1 MATIQKR
8 GISLLLV
15 LVLMLG
21 MIPSVSAAEIET
33 QPSTEPAETTTP
45 ATEETLVAETS
56 PPETTQPEETSPP
69 ETTEPETAETVLEE
83 ESEPVEESSTEETQ
97 AETAPEEELSLS
109 LMSLDDGVATIA
121 DTEIVG
127 APNAFG
133 NVFLLNGGI
142 DIPAFDHVQHKE
154 HLPLYSVYLKNQ
166 PGYENNYYV
175 AYCIEPGVVLGESG
189 GHTGSSTTVGGM
201 TDGSGALEWLSREA
215 FKSQHFDSESRNKQ
229 VHRYHRMGINR
240 FCGTDFTEMDMRL
253 IYTYLGNRCNHEK
266 TLRFIRSGYDMEVL
280 K

>member
-109 LMSLDDGVATIA
+109 LMSLDDGIATIA

-127 APNAFG
+127 APNA
-133 NVFLLNGGI
+133 
-142 DIPAFDHVQHKE
+142 
-154 HLPLYSVYLKNQ
+154 STM
-166 PGYENNYYV
+166 
-175 AYCIEPGVVLGESG
+175 C
-189 GHTGSSTTVGGM
+189 SSF
-201 TDGSGALEWLSREA
+201 SRA
-215 FKSQHFDSESRNKQ
+215 SFRSWKS
-229 VHRYHRMGINR
+229 
-240 FCGTDFTEMDMRL
+240 CG
-253 IYTYLGNRCNHEK
+253 
-266 TLRFIRSGYDMEVL
+266 
-280 K
+280 

>member
-45 ATEETLVAETS
+45 VTEETLAVETS

-69 ETTEPETAETVLEE
+69 ETTEPEQTVPTEPVPEETELEE
-83 ESEPVEESSTEETQ
+83 ETEPAEESPTEETQ
-97 AETAPEEELSLS
+97 EETVPDEELTLA

-142 DIPAFDHVQHKE
+142 DIPSFDHVQHKE

-175 AYCIEPGVVLGESG
+175 AYCILQGQCRGVLHQCRRKVRLEQLRRYELCSSCAALLSLGS
-189 GHTGSSTTVGGM
+189 
-201 TDGSGALEWLSREA
+201 DIL
-215 FKSQHFDSESRNKQ
+215 
-229 VHRYHRMGINR
+229 
-240 FCGTDFTEMDMRL
+240 
-253 IYTYLGNRCNHEK
+253 
-266 TLRFIRSGYDMEVL
+266 RSGYLHFDCRSGKIPDWQCRWGALLELVRIYRACGMVRL
-280 K
+280 LCKLVCQQMQIH